1 MRNWPPLWNI
11 ILGATRIL
19 NLQLCY
25 IRKLLRWWKN
35 QCSKYG
41 QIIFISWSLAYFV
54 TVNIGEGALFQ
65 RAFWSAA
72 ATILAWAAVTLYRFR
87 VYRGCEEAG
96 MRKYCKLYSVT
107 CWNNHQQWYG
117 DKNNGL
123 QDLLGTNGCPNIGP
137 SFSFLIV
144 ERDWISFIFLFP
156 FYSQTP

>member
-25 IRKLLRWWKN
+25 VRKLLRWWKN

-54 TVNIGEGALFQ
+54 TVNIGDGALFQ

-87 VYRGCEEAG
+87 VYRVCEEAG
-96 MRKYCKLYSVT
+96 MRKYCKLSSVT

-123 QDLLGTNGCPNIGP
+123 LDLLGTNGCSNLGP
-137 SFSFLIV
+137 SSSFLIV
-144 ERDWISFIFLFP
+144 ERDWMSFIFLFP

>member
-1 MRNWPPLWNI
+1 MRNWPHLWNI

-25 IRKLLRWWKN
+25 VRKLLRWWKN

-54 TVNIGEGALFQ
+54 TVNIGDGALFQ

-96 MRKYCKLYSVT
+96 MRKYCKLSSVT

-123 QDLLGTNGCPNIGP
+123 LDLLGTNGCSNLGP
-137 SFSFLIV
+137 SSSFLIV
-144 ERDWISFIFLFP
+144 ERDWMSFIFLFP

>member
-25 IRKLLRWWKN
+25 LRKLLRWWKISVKN
-35 QCSKYG
+35 G

-54 TVNIGEGALFQ
+54 TVNIGDGALFQ

-96 MRKYCKLYSVT
+96 MRKYRNLYSVT

-117 DKNNGL
+117 YKNNGL
-123 QDLLGTNGCPNIGP
+123 QDLLGTNGCSNFGP

-144 ERDWISFIFLFP
+144 ERDWISFIFLLP